1 MTWTEVQAKVVV
13 LLSLYSV
20 CFANPLSRGQSF
32 VIAESEELAREKRH
46 ASSYHGPDEPHH
58 SLHVTSVVQ
67 SRFARVSFVN
77 KIANTERSA
86 KEVVFSVRLPEA
98 AFITEFDMIVGGV
111 KFVGKIREKKEAKEQ
126 YDRAVEKGNT
136 AGLVVADVR
145 ETQTFDVTANVPAQ
159 SSVEFHLVY
168 QQLLKRR
175 LGQYDHTIMVNLR
188 EVIDHFVIDIFIT
201 ERSGIT
207 SISTTYAGEG
217 SGARDKG
224 LRGRDSDGILQ
235 VNTDVR
241 RSKYQAKVTFK
252 PTPTEMR
259 RLITLPEDEQKFTV
273 NYDVTR
279 EDLGGEIQTRNGYFV
294 HFFAPEDLPVLPKKV
309 VFVIDR
315 SGSMSGK
322 KISQTK
328 DAFVSVIKELKDS
341 DQFNIVSFASSLTI
355 WSDTEA
361 GLVDVTKANL
371 NNAITHVN
379 GIRAAG
385 GTDINSALTA
395 ASELLSGV
403 TIDDK
408 VSAMIILLTD
418 GNPTSG
424 ITRISSIRKYI
435 KEKIAGRFSL
445 FCLGFGDDLDHDF
458 LKRMANE
465 NDGIARK
472 IYEDSDADLQLEGF
486 FQEVAT
492 PLLLNVKMTYLGVNL
507 ANISQTDFSKFF
519 RGSEAVVVGAIANGD
534 DKTKVVESTI
544 KGTSKD
550 GEVEYNVKSKELDKT
565 FQHWHKETGAFED
578 FIERL
583 WAYFTIR
590 DLLEKRTLSSSRREV
605 YHITSEALR
614 LALKY
619 SFVTPLTSM
628 VVTLPE
634 DEITTTPA
642 RPTIIPTIPPCYHRG
657 VVIPRRHLL
666 LRPPIWCPYILSV
679 ARDSSSSDSGRD
691 SSSTKTLSGRVIGA
705 RPSGARRP
713 GRRPPS
719 ATQRGL
725 RRDFGGGFRRF
736 RQALP
741 RPRQPGQPGQPGK
754 SGQPG
759 QSGQAGQSG
768 QLGQSGQPGK
778 PTTDIGIWNKCSG
791 KLDDESGTIQLPHDI
806 RKTPFQCEWKI
817 ELSENNWMDLK
828 AETLNTTQ
836 NQVIVTSQGKT
847 ILEHKGGI
855 SEMKSLS
862 IQHNTATVLL
872 TVYPK
877 DDRWPGIVIS
887 YNEFNPD
894 RPVQQIVTPK
904 EPEFALNQSMKNCG
918 DDVSSSDSKEG
929 IITSPEYPKMYSDNA
944 YCIWNFANTDSSH
957 KLRLTIIDI
966 DIEMGSGDQC
976 NHDKLVIKNGENV
989 QQICGYNLPDE
1000 ITTSDE
1006 KISIAFLSDDSLGAG
1021 GFKMRY
1027 RFIPK

>member
-1 MTWTEVQAKVVV
+1 MTWSGVQAKVVV
-13 LLSLYSV
+13 LLSLYLV
-20 CFANPLSRGQSF
+20 CFANSLSREQSF
-32 VIAESEELAREKRH
+32 VIEESDELAREKRH

-67 SRFARVSFVN
+67 SRFARVTFVN

-126 YDRAVEKGNT
+126 YDRAVARGNT

-175 LGQYDHTIMVNLR
+175 LGQYDHTIMVNLK

-207 SISTTYAGEG
+207 SISTTYPGEG

-224 LRGRDSDGILQ
+224 LRGRDSDDKLR

-315 SGSMSGK
+315 SGSMSGR

-328 DAFVSVIKELKDS
+328 EAFISVIKELRDS
-341 DQFNIVSFASSLTI
+341 DQFNIVSFASSRPTI

-371 NNAITHVN
+371 NDAIAHVN

-385 GTDINSALTA
+385 GTDINSALIA
-395 ASELLSGV
+395 ASKLLSGV
-403 TIDDK
+403 TMDDK

-418 GNPTSG
+418 GKPTSG
-424 ITRISSIRKYI
+424 ITRTSSIRKNI
-435 KEKIAGRFSL
+435 KEKIEGRFSL

-519 RGSEAVVVGAIANGD
+519 RGSEVVVVGAIAPGGG

-590 DLLEKRTLSSSRREV
+590 DLLEKITLSSSRREV
-605 YHITSEALR
+605 YQITSEALR

-642 RPTIIPTIPPCYHRG
+642 RPTIIPTIPPCYLRSDI
-657 VVIPRRHLL
+657 IPRGHLL
-666 LRPPIWCPYILSV
+666 LRPPIWCPYILSA

-691 SSSTKTLSGRVIGA
+691 SSSTKTLSGRIIGSS
-705 RPSGARRP
+705 SG
-713 GRRPPS
+713 GS
-719 ATQRGL
+719 SVQRII
-725 RRDFGGGFRRF
+725 GGGSSSRTGSIPRSGFTPP
-736 RQALP
+736 LP
-741 RPRQPGQPGQPGK
+741 PHIK
-754 SGQPG
+754 
-759 QSGQAGQSG
+759 
-768 QLGQSGQPGK
+768 
-778 PTTDIGIWNKCSG
+778 IWDKCSG
-791 KLDDESGTIQLPHDI
+791 KLDDESGTIQLPHEI
-806 RKTPFQCEWKI
+806 RKNPYQCEWKI
-817 ELSENNWMDLK
+817 ELTENSWMDIK

-836 NQVIVTSQGKT
+836 NKVIVTSQGKT

-855 SEMKSLS
+855 SQLKSVS

-887 YNEFNPD
+887 YNQFKPD
-894 RPVQQIVTPK
+894 SPLQPIATPK
-904 EPEFALNQSMKNCG
+904 DSEFALNQSMKNCG
-918 DDVSSSDSKEG
+918 DDISSSNSKEG
-929 IITSPEYPKMYSDNA
+929 IITSPQYPKMYPDNA
-944 YCIWNFANTDSSH
+944 YCMWNFANTDSSH
-957 KLRLTIIDI
+957 KLRLTIIDM
-966 DIEMGSGDQC
+966 DIEMGPGDQC
-976 NHDKLVIKNGENV
+976 NHDKLVIKNGKNV
-989 QQICGYNLPDE
+989 QQICGYNLPDG
-1000 ITTSDE
+1000 ITTSE
-1006 KISIAFLSDDSLGAG
+1006 KKISIAFLSDDSLGAG

-1027 RFIPK
+1027 RFVPK

>member
-1 MTWTEVQAKVVV
+1 MTWSGVQAKVVV
-13 LLSLYSV
+13 LLSLYLV
-20 CFANPLSRGQSF
+20 CFANSLSREQSF
-32 VIAESEELAREKRH
+32 VIEESDELAREKRH

-67 SRFARVSFVN
+67 SRFARVTFVN

-126 YDRAVEKGNT
+126 YDRAVARGNT

-175 LGQYDHTIMVNLR
+175 LGQYDHTIMVNLK

-207 SISTTYAGEG
+207 SISTTYPGEG

-224 LRGRDSDGILQ
+224 LRGRDSDDKLR

-315 SGSMSGK
+315 SGSMSGR

-328 DAFVSVIKELKDS
+328 EAFISVIKELRDS
-341 DQFNIVSFASSLTI
+341 DQFNIVSFASSRPTI

-371 NNAITHVN
+371 NDAIAHVN

-385 GTDINSALTA
+385 GTDINSALIA
-395 ASELLSGV
+395 ASKLLSGV
-403 TIDDK
+403 TMDDK

-418 GNPTSG
+418 GKPTSG
-424 ITRISSIRKYI
+424 ITRTSSIRKNI
-435 KEKIAGRFSL
+435 KEKIEGRFSL

-519 RGSEAVVVGAIANGD
+519 RGSEVVVVGAIAPGGG

-590 DLLEKRTLSSSRREV
+590 DLLEKITLSSSRREV
-605 YHITSEALR
+605 YQITSEALR

-642 RPTIIPTIPPCYHRG
+642 RPTIIPTIPPCYLRSDI
-657 VVIPRRHLL
+657 IPRGHLL
-666 LRPPIWCPYILSV
+666 LRPPIWCPYILSA

-691 SSSTKTLSGRVIGA
+691 SSSTKTLSGRIIGSS
-705 RPSGARRP
+705 SG
-713 GRRPPS
+713 GS
-719 ATQRGL
+719 SVQRII
-725 RRDFGGGFRRF
+725 GGGSSSRTGSIPRSGFTPP
-736 RQALP
+736 LP
-741 RPRQPGQPGQPGK
+741 PRDPPP
-754 SGQPG
+754 PPPRE
-759 QSGQAGQSG
+759 
-768 QLGQSGQPGK
+768 L
-778 PTTDIGIWNKCSG
+778 DIKIWDKCSG
-791 KLDDESGTIQLPHDI
+791 KLDDESGTIQLPHEI
-806 RKTPFQCEWKI
+806 RKNPYQCEWKI
-817 ELSENNWMDLK
+817 ELTENSWMDIK

-836 NQVIVTSQGKT
+836 NKVIVTSQGKT

-855 SEMKSLS
+855 SQLKSVS

-887 YNEFNPD
+887 YNQFKPD
-894 RPVQQIVTPK
+894 SPLQPIATPK
-904 EPEFALNQSMKNCG
+904 DSEFALNQSMKNCG
-918 DDVSSSDSKEG
+918 DDISSSNSKEG
-929 IITSPEYPKMYSDNA
+929 IITSPQYPKMYPDNA
-944 YCIWNFANTDSSH
+944 YCMWNFANTDSSH
-957 KLRLTIIDI
+957 KLRLTIIDM
-966 DIEMGSGDQC
+966 DIEMGPGDQC
-976 NHDKLVIKNGENV
+976 NHDKLVIKNGKNV
-989 QQICGYNLPDE
+989 QQICGYNLPDG
-1000 ITTSDE
+1000 ITTSE
-1006 KISIAFLSDDSLGAG
+1006 KKISIAFLSDDSLGAG

-1027 RFIPK
+1027 RFVPK

>member
-1 MTWTEVQAKVVV
+1 MTWSGVQAKVVV

-20 CFANPLSRGQSF
+20 CFANSLSREQSF
-32 VIAESEELAREKRH
+32 VIEESDELAREKRH

-67 SRFARVSFVN
+67 SRFARVTFVN

-126 YDRAVEKGNT
+126 YDRAVARGNT

-175 LGQYDHTIMVNLR
+175 LGQYDHTIMVNLK

-207 SISTTYAGEG
+207 SISTTYPGEG

-224 LRGRDSDGILQ
+224 LRGRDSDDKLR

-315 SGSMSGK
+315 SGSMSGR

-328 DAFVSVIKELKDS
+328 EAFISVIKELRDS
-341 DQFNIVSFASSLTI
+341 DQFNIVSFASSRPTI

-371 NNAITHVN
+371 NDAIAHVN

-385 GTDINSALTA
+385 GTDFNSALIA
-395 ASELLSGV
+395 ASKLLSGV
-403 TIDDK
+403 TMDDK

-418 GNPTSG
+418 GKPTSG
-424 ITRISSIRKYI
+424 ITRTSSIRKNI
-435 KEKIAGRFSL
+435 KEKIEGRFSL

-519 RGSEAVVVGAIANGD
+519 RGSEVVVVGAIAPGGG

-590 DLLEKRTLSSSRREV
+590 DLLEKITLSSSRREV
-605 YHITSEALR
+605 YQITSEALR
-614 LALKY
+614 LSLKY

-642 RPTIIPTIPPCYHRG
+642 RPTIIPTIPPCYLRSDI
-657 VVIPRRHLL
+657 IPRGHLL
-666 LRPPIWCPYILSV
+666 LRPPIWCPYILSA

-691 SSSTKTLSGRVIGA
+691 SSSTKTLSGRIIGSS
-705 RPSGARRP
+705 SG
-713 GRRPPS
+713 GS
-719 ATQRGL
+719 SVQRII
-725 RRDFGGGFRRF
+725 GGGSSSRTGSI
-736 RQALP
+736 P
-741 RPRQPGQPGQPGK
+741 R
-754 SGQPG
+754 
-759 QSGQAGQSG
+759 
-768 QLGQSGQPGK
+768 
-778 PTTDIGIWNKCSG
+778 SG
-791 KLDDESGTIQLPHDI
+791 KYKNISNCFNEAFPN
-806 RKTPFQCEWKI
+806 RK
-817 ELSENNWMDLK
+817 N
-828 AETLNTTQ
+828 
-836 NQVIVTSQGKT
+836 
-847 ILEHKGGI
+847 
-855 SEMKSLS
+855 
-862 IQHNTATVLL
+862 
-872 TVYPK
+872 
-877 DDRWPGIVIS
+877 
-887 YNEFNPD
+887 FNIYY
-894 RPVQQIVTPK
+894 V
-904 EPEFALNQSMKNCG
+904 
-918 DDVSSSDSKEG
+918 
-929 IITSPEYPKMYSDNA
+929 
-944 YCIWNFANTDSSH
+944 
-957 KLRLTIIDI
+957 
-966 DIEMGSGDQC
+966 
-976 NHDKLVIKNGENV
+976 
-989 QQICGYNLPDE
+989 
-1000 ITTSDE
+1000 
-1006 KISIAFLSDDSLGAG
+1006 
-1021 GFKMRY
+1021 
-1027 RFIPK
+1027 

>member
-1 MTWTEVQAKVVV
+1 MTWSGVQAKVVV
-13 LLSLYSV
+13 LLSLYLV
-20 CFANPLSRGQSF
+20 CFANSLSREQSF
-32 VIAESEELAREKRH
+32 VIEESDELAREKRH

-67 SRFARVSFVN
+67 SRFARVTFVN

-126 YDRAVEKGNT
+126 YDRAVARGNT

-175 LGQYDHTIMVNLR
+175 LGQYDHTIMVNLK

-207 SISTTYAGEG
+207 SISTTYPGEG

-224 LRGRDSDGILQ
+224 LRGRDSDDKLR

-315 SGSMSGK
+315 SGSMSGR

-328 DAFVSVIKELKDS
+328 EAFISVIKELRDS
-341 DQFNIVSFASSLTI
+341 DQFNIVSFASSRPTI

-371 NNAITHVN
+371 NDAIAHVN

-385 GTDINSALTA
+385 GTDINSALIA
-395 ASELLSGV
+395 ASKLLSGV
-403 TIDDK
+403 TMDDK

-418 GNPTSG
+418 GKPTSG
-424 ITRISSIRKYI
+424 ITRTSSIRKNI
-435 KEKIAGRFSL
+435 KEKIEGRFSL

-519 RGSEAVVVGAIANGD
+519 RGSEVVVVGAIAPGGG

-590 DLLEKRTLSSSRREV
+590 DLLEKITLSSSRREV
-605 YHITSEALR
+605 YQITSEALR

-642 RPTIIPTIPPCYHRG
+642 RPTIIPTIPPCYLRSDI
-657 VVIPRRHLL
+657 IPRGHLL
-666 LRPPIWCPYILSV
+666 LRPPIWCPYILSA

-691 SSSTKTLSGRVIGA
+691 SSSTKTLSGRIIGSS
-705 RPSGARRP
+705 SG
-713 GRRPPS
+713 GS
-719 ATQRGL
+719 SVQRII
-725 RRDFGGGFRRF
+725 GGGSSSRTGSIPRSGISGGSGWK
-736 RQALP
+736 RLLP
-741 RPRQPGQPGQPGK
+741 GFTPPLPPRDPPPPPPHIK
-754 SGQPG
+754 
-759 QSGQAGQSG
+759 
-768 QLGQSGQPGK
+768 
-778 PTTDIGIWNKCSG
+778 IWDKCSG
-791 KLDDESGTIQLPHDI
+791 KLDDESGTIQLPHEI
-806 RKTPFQCEWKI
+806 RKNPYQCEWKI
-817 ELSENNWMDLK
+817 ELTENSWMDIK

-836 NQVIVTSQGKT
+836 NKVIVTSQGKT

-855 SEMKSLS
+855 SQLKSVS

-887 YNEFNPD
+887 YNQFKPD
-894 RPVQQIVTPK
+894 SPLQPIATPK
-904 EPEFALNQSMKNCG
+904 DSEFALNQSMKNCG
-918 DDVSSSDSKEG
+918 DDISSSNSKEG
-929 IITSPEYPKMYSDNA
+929 IITSPQYPKMYPDNA
-944 YCIWNFANTDSSH
+944 YCMWNFANTDSSH
-957 KLRLTIIDI
+957 KLRLTIIDM
-966 DIEMGSGDQC
+966 DIEMGPGDQC
-976 NHDKLVIKNGENV
+976 NHDKLVIKNGKNV
-989 QQICGYNLPDE
+989 QQICGYNLPDG
-1000 ITTSDE
+1000 ITTSE
-1006 KISIAFLSDDSLGAG
+1006 KKISIAFLSDDSLGAG

-1027 RFIPK
+1027 RFVPK

>member
-1 MTWTEVQAKVVV
+1 MTWTEVQAKAVV
-13 LLSLYSV
+13 LLYLYSV
-20 CFANPLSRGQSF
+20 CFANSLSRGQSL
-32 VIAESEELAREKRH
+32 VIAESDELAREKRH

-67 SRFARVSFVN
+67 SRFARVTFVN

-328 DAFVSVIKELKDS
+328 DAFVSVIKELRDS

-371 NNAITHVN
+371 NNAIAHVN

-385 GTDINSALTA
+385 GTDINSALIA

-424 ITRISSIRKYI
+424 ITRTSSIRKNI

-666 LRPPIWCPYILSV
+666 LRPPIWCPYILSA

-691 SSSTKTLSGRVIGA
+691 SSSTKTLSGRIIGGSA
-705 RPSGARRP
+705 SGARSLIFTGGSSSRSRSIQRSGVRP
-713 GRRPPS
+713 SRPS
-719 ATQRGL
+719 SGATSRG
-725 RRDFGGGFRRF
+725 
-736 RQALP
+736 P
-741 RPRQPGQPGQPGK
+741 
-754 SGQPG
+754 
-759 QSGQAGQSG
+759 
-768 QLGQSGQPGK
+768 
-778 PTTDIGIWNKCSG
+778 DIEIWDKCSG
-791 KLDDESGTIQLPHDI
+791 KLDDESGTIQLPHEI
-806 RKTPFQCEWKI
+806 KKTPFQCEWKI
-817 ELSENNWMDLK
+817 ELSENSWMDIK
-828 AETLNTTQ
+828 TETLNTTQ
-836 NQVIVTSQGKT
+836 NKVIVTSQGKT

-855 SEMKSLS
+855 SEMKSLL
-862 IQHNTATVLL
+862 IQNNTATVLL
-872 TVYPK
+872 TVYPT

-887 YNEFNPD
+887 YKQFKPD
-894 RPVQQIVTPK
+894 RPLQPIATSK
-904 EPEFALNQSMKNCG
+904 EPEFALNQSLKNCG
-918 DDVSSSDSKEG
+918 DDISSSNSIEG
-929 IITSPEYPKMYSDNA
+929 IITSPEYPKMYPDNA
-944 YCIWNFANTDSSH
+944 YCIWNFANTDPSH
-957 KLRLTIIDI
+957 KLRITFIDM

-976 NHDKLVIKNGENV
+976 NHDKLVIQREKNV
-989 QQICGYNLPDE
+989 QEICGYNLPDE
-1000 ITTSDE
+1000 ITTSDK